1 MNLSNLWLFLHLL
14 FAFAFVGSL
23 ILAEWCGRAARRSTD
38 WKERA
43 LLFDIIRRSSG
54 AAGLGPLIMLG
65 VFANLLAVTTGHRM
79 ATEVWLRWANGLW
92 LVAVFVM
99 AVLNRPGA
107 TRLANIARA
116 AAGGSE
122 PAGYEAALNR
132 WRLANLAQTVLY
144 LAQLALMVFRPRG

>member
-1 MNLSNLWLFLHLL
+1 MTLANLWLFLHLF

-23 ILAEWCGRAARRSTD
+23 IVAEWCSRAARRSTD

-43 LLFDIIRRSSG
+43 LLFDIIQRSSG

-65 VFANLLAVTTGHRM
+65 VFANLLAVATGHRM
-79 ATEVWLRWANGLW
+79 STEVWLRWANGLW

-99 AVLNRPGA
+99 ALLNRPGA
-107 TRLANIARA
+107 VRLANLAREA
-116 AAGGSE
+116 AKGSE

-132 WRLANLAQTVLY
+132 WRLANVAQTVLY